1 MPKLGEIE
9 LGFRACAGLQ
19 DIFERGSNL
28 LEMRGTDGG
37 WE

>member
-1 MPKLGEIE
+1 MPKLSEIE

-28 LEMRGTDGG
+28 LEMRGGEG
-37 WE
+37 EGK